1 MPLGM
6 SAILFRRFLARPM
19 QVAYVL
25 PSSKKL
31 ITRVLKHMDFEKGRV
46 FVEFGGGEGCYTRE
60 IAKRM
65 HKDGCLLVFELDP
78 HLAEHLRKQFRHDP
92 RVLVFESDAAHFRD
106 ELHKLGFGHAD
117 YVVSGIPFSYIP
129 PRKKKEILHA
139 VHDGLTTEGLF
150 VVYQVTMELKGHA
163 RMFVACEAEYC
174 LATIPPMFV
183 LAFHKTEVT
192 LRKRAAKK
200 AKPRKHTKTA

>member
-1 MPLGM
+1 MTAGM

-31 ITRVLKHMDFEKGRV
+31 ISRVLKHMDFKSGRT

-60 IAKRM
+60 IAKHLAPDAR
-65 HKDGCLLVFELDP
+65 LLVFELDP
-78 HLAEHLRKQFRHDP
+78 HLAEHLRKQFRHDE
-92 RVLVFESDAAHFRD
+92 RILIYESDAAHFRD
-106 ELHKLGFGHAD
+106 ELHKLGVRHAD
-117 YVVSGIPFSYIP
+117 YVISGIPFSYIP
-129 PRKKKEILHA
+129 PPKKKEILHA
-139 VHDGLTTEGLF
+139 VHEGLSADGLF
-150 VVYQVTMELKGHA
+150 IVYQVTMELKGHA
-163 RMFVACEAEYC
+163 RMFAACEAEYC

-192 LRKRAAKK
+192 LRKRGAKK
-200 AKPRKHTKTA
+200 AKPHKRGKSD